1 MFGPRSS
8 IKTFLFYIF
17 IWFPNNIKIH
27 KFRFIAGATH
37 CTTKPLSVLVSLALK
52 FIKYHFKNHCSKITK
67 LNDLYMHWSIDNSS
81 ECLNKIKNINAKSV
95 HTFDFSTL
103 YTNLPLDDIHDKLT
117 QLIKKMYK
125 NANSEYILVNLY
137 TKKVF
142 WSQINKL
149 GNYKSF
155 SLQHLL
161 DALEFILYNTYI
173 KFGQQL
179 FLQTKGIPMGG
190 NASPLIADLYLSW
203 LEFQFLDK
211 LAKSK
216 KL

>member
-1 MFGPRSS
+1 
-8 IKTFLFYIF
+8 
-17 IWFPNNIKIH
+17 
-27 KFRFIAGATH
+27 
-37 CTTKPLSVLVSLALK
+37 
-52 FIKYHFKNHCSKITK
+52 
-67 LNDLYMHWSIDNSS
+67 MHWSIDNSS

-95 HTFDFSTL
+95 YTFDFSTL

-137 TKKVF
+137 TKKAF
-142 WSQINKL
+142 WSQINKS

-155 SLQHLL
+155 NLQHLL

-173 KFGQQL
+173 KSGQQL

-203 LEFQFLDK
+203 L
-211 LAKSK
+211 
-216 KL
+216 